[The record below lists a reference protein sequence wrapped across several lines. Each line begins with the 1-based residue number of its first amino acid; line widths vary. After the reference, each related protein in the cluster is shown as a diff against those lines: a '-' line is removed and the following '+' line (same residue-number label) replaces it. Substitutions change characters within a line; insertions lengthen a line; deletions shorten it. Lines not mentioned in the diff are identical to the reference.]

1 MIDTDTLSQ
10 HSAGTEF
17 KRGHHAPELP
27 SYSPVYQVPRG
38 VTAVSPELWGSV
50 FPPKDWPTD
59 TPIPTQRSAT
69 PEQLNFLLP
78 PTLRGS
84 QIPSHASDSSPLHF
98 GYNTSSGANYLIS
111 ERHPRTVAMSTLT
124 GYAQYG
130 AAVID
135 ARMCH
140 YDPSFGF
147 GHNNPMVEY
156 PRALP
161 SPIIAMPIV
170 PTYLDVGA
178 SSYIDPIFSSD
189 LTSRRSPHYA
199 SPAYQH
205 APPPD
210 STPGL
215 SPSGNFDFESYSS
228 PSPTLSTGNRSPVS
242 PPPEMSG
249 QIQPQ
254 PTTTTSINQP
264 YTFTVS
270 LQDVE
275 FPPTFNAEEESFF
288 QCCWEGC
295 GMWITSSKEA
305 VRNHLGRTHSVVFKG
320 KSTELACC
328 EWDGCSSSTQT
339 SGLVR
344 HVRTHLELKWLCSV
358 CKGVYRRTDT
368 VGHHARR
375 EPRCR
380 PVQAISIPSPMA
392 YKAREN
398 GDGTVT
404 LTKIVQP

>member
-10 HSAGTEF
+10 HSAGTES
-17 KRGHHAPELP
+17 KRGYALELP
-27 SYSPVYQVPRG
+27 NYSSVYQAPRG
-38 VTAVSPELWGSV
+38 PTVVSLGLRGSI
-50 FPPKDWPTD
+50 FSPKDWPAD
-59 TPIPTQRSAT
+59 APIPPQRSAP
-69 PEQLNFLLP
+69 PEQLDFPLL
-78 PTLRGS
+78 PTLRGPP
-84 QIPSHASDSSPLHF
+84 ITSHASDSSPPHF
-98 GYNTSSGANYLIS
+98 GYNASSGAHYLIS
-111 ERHPRTVAMSTLT
+111 ERHPQTVAMSTLT
-124 GYAQYG
+124 GHAQYG
-130 AAVID
+130 SGGVID
-135 ARMCH
+135 AHMCR
-140 YDPSFGF
+140 YGPSFGF
-147 GHNNPMVEY
+147 GHNNPMVGY

-178 SSYIDPIFSSD
+178 SSYVDPIFSSD

-228 PSPTLSTGNRSPVS
+228 PRPTLSTGNRSPVS
-242 PPPEMSG
+242 LPPEVSD

-254 PTTTTSINQP
+254 PTTTTSVDQR

-295 GMWITSSKEA
+295 RIWITSSKEA

-392 YKAREN
+392 YKARKN